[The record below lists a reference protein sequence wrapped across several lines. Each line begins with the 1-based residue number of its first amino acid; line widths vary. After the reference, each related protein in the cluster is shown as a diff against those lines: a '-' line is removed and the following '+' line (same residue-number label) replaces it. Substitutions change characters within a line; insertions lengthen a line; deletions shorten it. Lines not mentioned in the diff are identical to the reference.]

1 MSRGGEVAVVRA
13 SGGVLWRPAADGPE
27 VAVVHRPRYDDW
39 SLPKGHVEPD
49 EHPVVAGLRE
59 VVEETGFSARFV
71 RAVGQVSYDVPRRK
85 RHGPGGDSVRKRV
98 GYWSALAGS
107 GVFAPNEETDELR
120 WLPVKTAVA
129 LLSYPIDKR
138 ILRAFGK
145 QPRSTSTMLIVRH
158 AKAGRKQGYQGD
170 DLARP
175 LDRNGRAQA
184 EALVDLLS
192 VFRPGRLLS
201 APPVRCT
208 QTLEPLAAESGLP
221 LVEEPTMS
229 ETAYAR
235 DPAAARRRIREIALT
250 GEETGTVPVVCSQ
263 GGVIPDLT
271 AWWAGADDVRLPA
284 ARNRKASVW
293 VLTTEG
299 GRLLTMD
306 HIDSPLPLH
315 ANP

>member
-1 MSRGGEVAVVRA
+1 MTAKGDGAVVRA
-13 SGGVLWRPAADGPE
+13 AGGVLWRHGPDGAE

-49 EHPVVAGLRE
+49 ENAVVGGLRE

-71 RAVGQVSYDVPRRK
+71 RRIGQVSYDVPRRG
-85 RHGPGGDSVRKRV
+85 RHGPGGATARKRV
-98 GYWSALAGS
+98 SYWSALAGS

-120 WLPVKTAVA
+120 WLPVEAGTA
-129 LLSYPIDKR
+129 LLTYPMDKR

-145 QPRSTSTMLIVRH
+145 QPESTATMLIVRH

-184 EALVDLLS
+184 EALVDLLGA
-192 VFRPGRLLS
+192 FGPGRLLS

-208 QTLEPLAAESGLP
+208 QTLEPLAAETGLP
-221 LVEEPTMS
+221 LVLEPTMS

-235 DPAAARRRIREIALT
+235 DPAAAHRRIREIART
-250 GEETGTVPVVCSQ
+250 GEESGTVPVVCSQ
-263 GGVIPDLT
+263 GGVIPELT
-271 AWWAGADDVRLPA
+271 AWWAGADDVRLPP

-293 VLTTEG
+293 VLTTSG

-306 HIDSPLPLH
+306 HVDSPLPLH
-315 ANP
+315 ANT

>member
-1 MSRGGEVAVVRA
+1 MSGGGEGAVVRA
-13 SGGVLWRPAADGPE
+13 SGGVLWRSAVDGPE

-39 SLPKGHVEPD
+39 SLPKGHVEAD
-49 EHPVVAGLRE
+49 ENPVVAGLRE

-85 RHGPGGDSVRKRV
+85 RHGPGDGSVRKRV

-120 WLPVKTAVA
+120 WLPVEAAVA
-129 LLSYPIDKR
+129 LLTYPIDKR

-145 QPRSTSTMLIVRH
+145 QPRSTATMLIVRH

-192 VFRPGRLLS
+192 VFGPGRLLS
-201 APPVRCT
+201 APPVRCM
-208 QTLEPLAAESGLP
+208 QTLEPLAAETGLP
-221 LVEEPTMS
+221 LVEEPTVS

-235 DPAAARRRIREIALT
+235 DPAAAHRRIREIART
-250 GEETGTVPVVCSQ
+250 GEESGTVPVVCSQ

-271 AWWAGADDVRLPA
+271 AWWAGADDVRLPP

-293 VLTTEG
+293 VLTTAG

-306 HIDSPLPLH
+306 HIDSPLPLEH
-315 ANP
+315 

>member
-1 MSRGGEVAVVRA
+1 MSGGGEGAVVRA
-13 SGGVLWRPAADGPE
+13 SGGVLWRPAPDGPE

-49 EHPVVAGLRE
+49 ENPVVAGLRE

-71 RAVGQVSYDVPRRK
+71 RSVGQVSYDVPRRK
-85 RHGPGGDSVRKRV
+85 RHGAGGATVRKRV

-120 WLPVKTAVA
+120 WLPVPAATA
-129 LLSYPIDKR
+129 LLSYPIDRR
-138 ILRAFGK
+138 ILRAFGA
-145 QPRSTSTMLIVRH
+145 QPRSTATMLIVRH

-192 VFRPGRLLS
+192 AFGPGRLLS

-208 QTLEPLAAESGLP
+208 QTLEPLAAETGLP

-235 DPAAARRRIREIALT
+235 DPAAAHRRIREIART
-250 GEETGTVPVVCSQ
+250 GEESGTVPVVCSQ

-293 VLTTEG
+293 VLTTDR

-306 HIDSPLPLH
+306 HIDSPLPLEH
-315 ANP
+315 